1 MNTPGAGG
9 RRRWP
14 RAVGAAVA
22 VLLLLFALGEVAG
35 WPFLGKPAERWIANA
50 LDRRVQFGDG
60 DDRTRDGLR
69 VRFLG
74 GLRLW
79 APSLEIGAPRWS
91 ADAYMLR
98 AKEASL
104 RLRYRDLLAMR
115 RGERLRVEGLEAAT
129 LDLKLERRND
139 GQASWQFGPPRATRG
154 DGPELPSFGRLLVRD
169 GRLSY
174 VDAPLALAMEGTATL
189 RDSSRQAATGA
200 SAPTG
205 PASGQTDPSTAMA
218 AAARPA
224 ASGASGAAG
233 DTTPV
238 GLRLSATGRQR
249 DTDFSLHLDSGSLLP
264 LFDESGSTPPV
275 DVRIDARS
283 GASRLRF
290 DGTARDALRLD
301 RLAGRF
307 DVAGPSLSS
316 LGDVLGVTLP
326 TTERFQLAGRLRKEA
341 AVWSVLVDDAQVGAS
356 KLNGAFRFE
365 GDRRPRPLLA
375 GRLGGAQ
382 LRFVDLAPAVGA
394 PVEGIAPP
402 PKKGHVLPDR
412 EFDIPSL
419 RKMDANVL
427 VDIASVDLGSAF
439 GEPMRPL
446 HTHLRLDDGFLQL
459 SDLDVRTAQGR
470 VRGGVTLDSRPPQPL
485 WHARL
490 GWSDIALDRWLRQ
503 ERGKDK
509 PPYIAGRLGGRADLR
524 GVGRSTAGMLST
536 LQGEATMRLRQGQVS
551 HLAIEM
557 AGIDLA
563 ESLGLFIKGDD
574 ALPVGCAVGQF
585 VVDKGI
591 ARPRVLIVDTPDS
604 TVWIDGQVSLRDEA
618 LALRATV
625 APKDMSPLSL
635 RTPLH
640 VNGTFTDPKVSLE
653 KGPVVRKLAAAG
665 LLAALSPLAALLPG
679 VDTGAAAP
687 DDGGEAGCERLIR
700 LAGTPAVHEGKNNK
714 LR

>member
-1 MNTPGAGG
+1 MKMQPARA

-14 RAVGAAVA
+14 WAVGGV
-22 VLLLLFALGEVAG
+22 VLALIVLFAIGEAAG
-35 WPFLGKPAERWIANA
+35 WPVLGKPAERWLAKT

-60 DDRTRDGLR
+60 NDKTRDGLR

-74 GLRLW
+74 ALALS

-98 AKEASL
+98 AQDVSL
-104 RLRYRDLLAMR
+104 RLRYRDLLALR
-115 RGERLRVEGLEAAT
+115 HGQRLRVQGLEAAV
-129 LDLKLERRND
+129 LDLKLERRDD
-139 GQASWQFGPPRATRG
+139 GQASWQFGPPKARATAE
-154 DGPELPSFGRLLVRD
+154 GPDLPSFGRLLVRD
-169 GRLSY
+169 GRLTY
-174 VDAPLALAMEGTATL
+174 VDAPLALAMQGTATL
-189 RDSSRQAATGA
+189 RDSSAQAAGGA
-200 SAPTG
+200 DGPT
-205 PASGQTDPSTAMA
+205 PA
-218 AAARPA
+218 
-224 ASGASGAAG
+224 
-233 DTTPV
+233 
-238 GLRLSATGRQR
+238 GLRLSATGRQH

-264 LFDESGSTPPV
+264 LFDDSGSTPPV
-275 DVRIDARS
+275 DVHIDARS

-301 RLAGRF
+301 GLAGKF
-307 DVAGPSLSS
+307 DVTGPSLSR

-326 TTERFQLAGRLRKEA
+326 TTERFMLKGRLRKEA
-341 AVWSVLVDDAQVGAS
+341 ATWSVLIDDAEVGAS
-356 KLNGAFRFE
+356 KLNGAFRYE
-365 GDRRPRPLLA
+365 GDRRPRPMLA

-394 PVEGIAPP
+394 PVEGVAPP

-419 RKMDANVL
+419 RRMDANVL

-459 SDLDVRTAQGR
+459 ADLDVRTAQGR
-470 VRGGVTLDSRPPQPL
+470 VRGGVTLDSRPPQPV
-485 WHARL
+485 WHAKL
-490 GWSDIALDRWLRQ
+490 GWADIALERWLRQ
-503 ERGKDK
+503 ERGQGK
-509 PPYIAGRLGGRADLR
+509 PPFIAGRLAGRADLR

-536 LQGEATMRLRQGQVS
+536 LEGNAVMRLRNGRVS
-551 HLAIEM
+551 HLAIEL

-563 ESLGLFIKGDD
+563 ESLGLVLKGDET
-574 ALPVGCAVGQF
+574 LPVGCAVGQF

-625 APKDMSPLSL
+625 APKDMSPMSL
-635 RTPLH
+635 RSPLH
-640 VNGTFTDPKVSLE
+640 VNGSFTDPQFSIE

-687 DDGGEAGCERLIR
+687 DDGGEAGCEQLIR
-700 LAGTPAVHEGKNNK
+700 MAGTPPVRNADNK
-714 LR
+714 KIR